1 MTDFRSDRPPG
12 ATAASAIVHVP
23 ALDGLRGLA
32 IALVMGI
39 HFGVG
44 ADLPKHWPGDL
55 SLWLERVCYVGWSGV
70 DLFFVLS
77 GFLITSI
84 LIASRDQP
92 AYFRR
97 FYARR
102 ALRIFPLYVTALT
115 LALLVLPRA
124 WPTLAP
130 TLLAE
135 AMHEPVWLW
144 TYTLN
149 IANTFGWL
157 VNAGI
162 LAQMW
167 SLAIEEQFYA
177 VWPFVVR
184 FLAPRRLAW
193 LCVLLV
199 VMALALRF
207 WWVRVDGLG
216 GWQGAYR
223 FTLTRLDALA
233 AGALLA
239 VLRQDERRWA
249 LFVPWS
255 RAGMA
260 VGIAAMLLWS
270 LWGPRFYPDQ
280 PGVVTVGHSMLILI
294 FAGLVVEALGPRSPR
309 WMSGRGL
316 TTLGKYSYG
325 LYVWHWP
332 VQYSL
337 ITYGQGELGPLTF
350 IGVGLGVSSLL
361 ALASYHLLEAP
372 FLTIKNRIGYDAPA
386 QLAET

>member
-1 MTDFRSDRPPG
+1 MDSPARLPG
-12 ATAASAIVHVP
+12 AAAGAAIAHVP
-23 ALDGLRGLA
+23 ALDGLRGVA
-32 IALVMGI
+32 IVLVLSI

-44 ADLPKHWPGDL
+44 ADLPKHWPG
-55 SLWLERVCYVGWSGV
+55 SASVWLERVFYVGWTGV

-84 LIASRDQP
+84 LLASRDQP
-92 AYFRR
+92 DYFRR
-97 FYARR
+97 FYGRR
-102 ALRIFPLYVTALT
+102 ALRIFPLYFTALT
-115 LALLVLPRA
+115 LALLVLPRLL
-124 WPTLAP
+124 PTHAP
-130 TLLAE
+130 TLLSG
-135 AMHEPVWLW
+135 AMHEQVWLW

-167 SLAIEEQFYA
+167 TLAIEEQFYA

-184 FLAPRRLAW
+184 FLSLRRLAW

-233 AGALLA
+233 TGALLA

-249 LFVPWS
+249 RFVAWS
-255 RAGMA
+255 RVGMA
-260 VGIAAMLLWS
+260 VGIAAILLWF
-270 LWGPRFYPDQ
+270 LWAPRFYPDQ
-280 PGVVTVGHSMLILI
+280 PGVVTFGHSILI
-294 FAGLVVEALGPRSPR
+294 VVFSGLVVEALGPRPPR
-309 WMSGRGL
+309 WMSARGL

-332 VQYSL
+332 VQYTL
-337 ITYGQGELGPLTF
+337 ISYGSGELSPSTF
-350 IGVGLGVSSLL
+350 IAAGLMASALL
-361 ALASYHLLEAP
+361 TLASFHLLEAP
-372 FLTIKNRIGYDAPA
+372 FLALKNRVAYDA
-386 QLAET
+386 